1 MREKKNRREF
11 INKSIDIFKFV
22 FDISKSFCILNVFK
36 GMIEGGLQIIVIVYS
51 AYIVDLLVEKSTY
64 EHIMHHCIIFVFLV
78 LFLSII
84 QLLLEKY
91 IEIKKRYIEDYTKI
105 RIAEKGMKLEYSVL
119 EKQSTMQLLEKA
131 KSGVY
136 ANGGI
141 TALFTDYSTL
151 IQSFFQ
157 IIYSLICMAGL
168 FVIVPTNKKGF
179 FIYLINSPILPTVVC
194 IFVFAS
200 VYISSRISSQL
211 SAIRERMFEDC
222 IESNRKFGYFFSFLF
237 KYQFGKDIRMYSMQK
252 LIQKE
257 LSECNQDILKVEEEG
272 VRRAVSVTNKNII
285 LNGVIELLVYLI
297 VGIKAIVGL
306 ISVGSVVRYVG
317 LIKLIITSMNN
328 VLDVGIMAKLRVKYV
343 HNYCSF
349 VDLEHVSELG
359 TLSNCENKNIQP
371 VIEFRDVEF
380 NYPNNDTKILKGI
393 NLSINRNEKV
403 AIVGKNG
410 AGKTTLVKLLCDLYK
425 PTEGE
430 ILYEGNNITDY
441 SEDRYTKEIAAVFQD
456 FKLLSYPVGEN
467 VACSEKVD
475 EYHYLECMEKA
486 GIRKRFDNKENGIKT
501 YLYNDIEK
509 GIEISGGE
517 AQKIA
522 FARAIYKNP
531 KVLIMDEPT
540 SALDPIAEAEF
551 YDLVK
556 SSVIDQTVIFISHR
570 MSSCKFCDRIIVM
583 DNGKILESGNHDEL
597 LENHGLYYELW
608 NAQAKYYI

>member
-1 MREKKNRREF
+1 MKEKESKGF
-11 INKSIDIFKFV
+11 FYKSIDIFRFV
-22 FDISKSFCILNVFK
+22 FSISRSFCIFNIFK
-36 GMIEGGLQIIVIVYS
+36 GMIEGTLQITMIVYS
-51 AYIVDLLVEKSTY
+51 AYIVDLLVKKSTY
-64 EHIMHHCIIFVFLV
+64 EHIMHHCIIFVFSVLV
-78 LFLSII
+78 LSVI
-84 QLLLEKY
+84 QLVLEKY
-91 IEIKKRYIEDYTKI
+91 IEIKKRYIEDYTQI
-105 RIAEKGMKLEYSVL
+105 RIAEKGMRLDYSVL

-157 IIYSLICMAGL
+157 IVYSIVCMAGL
-168 FVIVPTNKKGF
+168 FMIVPTDKKGF
-179 FIYLINSPILPTVVC
+179 FIYLINSPILLVLVC
-194 IFVFAS
+194 IFVLAS

-211 SAIRERMFEDC
+211 SAIREKMFEDC
-222 IESNRKFGYFFSFLF
+222 VESNRRFGYFFSFLF
-237 KYQFGKDIRMYSMQK
+237 KYQFGKDIRMYNMQK

-257 LSECNQDILKVEEEG
+257 LSECNQDILKVEKDG
-272 VRRAVSVTNKNII
+272 VKKSVSATNKNII
-285 LNGVIELLVYLI
+285 FNGVIELLVYLI
-297 VGIKAIVGL
+297 VGIKAIAGL

-328 VLDVGIMAKLRVKYV
+328 ILDVGIMAKLRVKYV
-343 HNYCSF
+343 HNFCSF
-349 VDLEHVSELG
+349 VDLDHCSEEHAIS
-359 TLSNCENKNIQP
+359 SHCETNDDKP
-371 VIEFRDVEF
+371 VIEFRGVEF
-380 NYPNNDTKILKGI
+380 NYPNNDIKILKGI
-393 NLSINRNEKV
+393 NLSINRNEKI

-425 PTEGE
+425 PTTGE
-430 ILYEGNNITDY
+430 ILYEGNNITEYPKDG
-441 SEDRYTKEIAAVFQD
+441 YTKDIAAVFQD
-456 FKLLSYPVGEN
+456 FKLLSYPIGEN

-486 GIRKRFDNKENGIKT
+486 GIRNKFDNKENGIKT

-540 SALDPIAEAEF
+540 SALDPIAESEF
-551 YDLVK
+551 YKLVK
-556 SSVIDQTVIFISHR
+556 SSVVDQTVIFISHR

-583 DNGKILESGNHDEL
+583 DNGEILESGNHDEL
-597 LENHGLYYELW
+597 ISNHGLYYELW
-608 NAQAKYYI
+608 NAQAKYYN